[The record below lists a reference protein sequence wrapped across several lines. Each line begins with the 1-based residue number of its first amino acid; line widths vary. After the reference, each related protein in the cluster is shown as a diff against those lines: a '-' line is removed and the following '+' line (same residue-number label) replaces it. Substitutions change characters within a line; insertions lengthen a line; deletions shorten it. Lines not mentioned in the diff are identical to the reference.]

1 MKKDGKTSRRRA
13 AVAAR
18 ARPAARDNLF
28 ETAGAPG
35 PASFMFGAEVV
46 RVFDDMVTRSVPLY
60 AALQQLMATM
70 VLQCRAPGP
79 IHDLGCS
86 TGATLMQLIAQADGP
101 LDLVGIDSSE
111 DMLAECR
118 RKLVP
123 VLGQHRLTLHRA
135 DLEDADRLPVEAS
148 GAVVLSLVAQFLRP
162 LSRQRLIAAVARRL
176 RPGGCLVLLEKTVQK
191 GATINAQFIEG
202 YHRFKLDNGYNR
214 VEVARKREALE
225 NRLIPFRPDEN
236 LAMLREAGFAEA
248 EIFFTWLNFQGYLA
262 LKA

>member
-1 MKKDGKTSRRRA
+1 MKKDAKSGRRRTSA
-13 AVAAR
+13 AAR
-18 ARPAARDNLF
+18 ARSSVRDNLF
-28 ETAGAPG
+28 ETQRAPG

-60 AALQQLMATM
+60 GALQQLMAAM
-70 VLQCRAPGP
+70 VLRCRAPGP

-86 TGATLMQLIAQADGP
+86 TGATLMRLIEQAEGP

-118 RKLVP
+118 RKLAP
-123 VLGQHRLTLHRA
+123 MLGDHRLTLHRA
-135 DLEDADRLPVEAS
+135 DLEHPEALPVEAS
-148 GAVVLSLVAQFLRP
+148 GAVILSLVAQFLRP
-162 LSRQRLIAAVARRL
+162 LSRQRLIVSLAKRL
-176 RPGGCLVLLEKTVQK
+176 RPGGCLVLLEKTVQQ
-191 GATINAQFIEG
+191 GATINAHFIEG
-202 YHRFKLDNGYNR
+202 YHRFKLANGYNQT
-214 VEVARKREALE
+214 EVARKREALE

-262 LKA
+262 LKK